1 VKISFP
7 KYCPG
12 ELLTRKQGAARIISF
27 VAIVFFSGVCGTY
40 VLGNR
45 FWLLTI
51 AVLCIAGV
59 LVFLGV
65 GVAVFLKQS
74 KVDEAPSAPVEENK
88 PCLVPQWDY
97 RPSKPIRVR
106 GTLDSPGAET
116 FDGLGSDPFGTN
128 DNVWLNDNLLEGV
141 TPAFINAPPEAEER
155 ITKAL
160 PQPTDSVDTAPTADE
175 AAVSRYD

>member
-1 VKISFP
+1 MKISFP
-7 KYCPG
+7 KYCLG
-12 ELLTRKQGAARIISF
+12 ELLTRKQGAAHIISF

-45 FWLLTI
+45 LWLLTI
-51 AVLCIAGV
+51 AVLCIAGI
-59 LVFLGV
+59 LLFLGV
-65 GVAVFLKQS
+65 ALAVFLKQS

-88 PCLVPQWDY
+88 PRLVPQWDY

-141 TPAFINAPPEAEER
+141 TPAFINAPLEAEEP
-155 ITKAL
+155 IIKAF
-160 PQPTDSVDTAPTADE
+160 PQTTDSVCTAPPVDD
-175 AAVSRYD
+175 AAVSK